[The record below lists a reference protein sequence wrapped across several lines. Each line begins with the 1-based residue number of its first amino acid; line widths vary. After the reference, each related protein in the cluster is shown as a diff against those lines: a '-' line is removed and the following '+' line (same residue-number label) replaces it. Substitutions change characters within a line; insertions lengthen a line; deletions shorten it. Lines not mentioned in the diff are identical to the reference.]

1 MRWATPLAAEWRA
14 ADADER
20 AARWAPVSESAAA
33 DPLPQDH
40 DDLEEGVGRRPVLDE
55 QMAREH
61 LPVTCHRRLRRPTLG
76 GVSRA
81 LGGVRDWIFRC
92 PVADAEL
99 GRKWRF
105 LNAALLILSVLATL
119 AGGALLLLGARW
131 IGQVGLMTAVLYV
144 TLFAINHRGAVVF
157 AATCLISLA
166 IVAVVVAA
174 LDPSRDLLFA
184 VIVPLLYVIPVTLAG
199 ALLSWRAVVAATTA
213 TASAMAWLYL
223 SGISQ
228 LAPYR
233 AAHPEGIAALTI
245 LLVIVLAAVGSF
257 VAVFNYQLMAERE
270 KVRAEKGKSDR
281 LLLDVLPELERKKQE
296 LEDLTQELRHQIA
309 ARSRDLTEALS
320 RSEASVQPSSLEVGD
335 AFDGRYRVTRP
346 IGRGGMGAVYEVER
360 TRDGRRLALKIVT
373 TELSGRA
380 AARFAREAEI
390 GARVRHENLVSI
402 LDVGLAAGGMPFLV
416 MELVRGGS
424 MEERRS
430 RFGDDRWA
438 SPILRQIASGL
449 AELHANGIVHRD
461 LKPGNV
467 LLVEDD
473 GPPVAKI
480 CDFGISR
487 FGAIEDSGNVEP
499 SGDTLKAQAPDASP
513 PDLTQ
518 TGALMGTPIYMPPE
532 ALFEPARR
540 PSADL
545 FSFGILAYEALTG
558 RTPFAV
564 PPILVVRARQTVPEP
579 DPMDGVRDE
588 VAAMIL
594 ACLQVEPAKRPRA
607 RDVAAAL

>member
-1 MRWATPLAAEWRA
+1 VIRELGAA
-14 ADADER
+14 
-20 AARWAPVSESAAA
+20 
-33 DPLPQDH
+33 
-40 DDLEEGVGRRPVLDE
+40 
-55 QMAREH
+55 
-61 LPVTCHRRLRRPTLG
+61 
-76 GVSRA
+76 
-81 LGGVRDWIFRC
+81 RDWIFRC

-174 LDPSRDLLFA
+174 LDSSRDLLFA

-199 ALLSWRAVVAATTA
+199 ALLSWRAVVVATAA

-228 LAPYR
+228 LVPYR

-416 MELVRGGS
+416 MDLVRGGS
-424 MEERRS
+424 MEERRP

-499 SGDTLKAQAPDASP
+499 SGDTLKARAPDASP

-564 PPILVVRARQTVPEP
+564 PPILVVRARQEVPEP
-579 DPMDGVRDE
+579 HPMGGVRDE

-607 RDVAAAL
+607 RDVAAMLAP